1 MKKTIFYN
9 KVTVDSTEELD
20 FLWNSLSEFEMK
32 YEPGYYRVDDSDIPD
47 PALISYKV
55 YGDVGFWWII
65 LLANGI
71 ENPLIELEPGMILK
85 IPNKLDIYDFQRKWR
100 VRRA

>member
-1 MKKTIFYN
+1 MKRTIFYN
-9 KVTVDSTEELD
+9 KVVVDDVEELD

-32 YEPGYYRVDDSDIPD
+32 YVPSYYRVDDSDIPD
-47 PALISYKV
+47 PALISDRV
-55 YGDVGFWWII
+55 YGDVGFWWVI

-71 ENPLIELEPGMILK
+71 ENPLTGLEPGMILK

-100 VRRA
+100 VRRT

>member
-9 KVTVDSTEELD
+9 KITVDGTEELD

-32 YEPGYYRVDDSDIPD
+32 YGPTYYRIDDSDLPD

-71 ENPLIELEPGMILK
+71 ENPFTELESGMILK
-85 IPNKLDIYDFQRKWR
+85 IPNKLDLYDFQRKWR